1 MAGADDARDE
11 RGQFRGRIPP
21 EAALSVFES
30 RADRARPVTAGD
42 VADALDCSRRTAH
55 NKLGEL
61 VDRGDLK
68 TRKVGA
74 RSRVWWVPIPADEE
88 ASRAGPAESSERPT
102 GPPGEPVAGGDDRR
116 EGPPDGRSDPDGSTG
131 TPGEPAEPE
140 GANATDR
147 PDAVSTAVAE
157 ANLPGAGDTLEARRE
172 ALLAA
177 FDYLQQNPGAQ
188 RADFLRDVYPDYP
201 ADFESA
207 AGWWNAIQP
216 ALGGL
221 PGVDPPEERGHIWHF
236 LGG

>member
-1 MAGADDARDE
+1 MADGDDTRDD
-11 RGQFRGRIPP
+11 RGRYQGRIPP

-30 RADRARPVTAGD
+30 RADRARPVTAGE
-42 VADALDCSRRTAH
+42 VADELDCSRRTAH

-61 VDRGDLK
+61 VDRGAVK

-88 ASRAGPAESSERPT
+88 GDGPAGPDPREQPAASSRDPST
-102 GPPGEPVAGGDDRR
+102 TGEPPAARAEDASGTVGSTAD
-116 EGPPDGRSDPDGSTG
+116 SDDGSDG
-131 TPGEPAEPE
+131 EGEPEAEE
-140 GANATDR
+140 R

-157 ANLPGAGDTLEARRE
+157 ANLPGAGATLEARRE

-177 FDYLQQNPGAQ
+177 FDHLQENPGAQ
-188 RADFLRDVYPDYP
+188 RADFLRDVYPDHP